1 MMGLGD
7 VWKKITGQK
16 DRAKKDEMLE
26 VASDKEFELLLSRC
40 EEEEKMVVVDFYDTW
55 CRKV

>member
-16 DRAKKDEMLE
+16 GAKKDEMLE
-26 VASDKEFELLLSRC
+26 VASDKEFEILLSRC

>member
-1 MMGLGD
+1 MGLGD
-7 VWKKITGQK
+7 IWKKITGQK
-16 DRAKKDEMLE
+16 NRAKKDEMLE

-40 EEEEKMVVVDFYDTW
+40 EEEEKMVVVDFYETW